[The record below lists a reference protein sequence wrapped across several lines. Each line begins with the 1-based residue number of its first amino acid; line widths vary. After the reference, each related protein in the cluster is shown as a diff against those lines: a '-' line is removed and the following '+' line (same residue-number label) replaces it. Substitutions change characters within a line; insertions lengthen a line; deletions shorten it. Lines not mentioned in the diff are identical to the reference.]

1 MLVKNKLTLTVAA
14 AILAAL
20 FILWEYFNGGVVTH
34 YPLADANN
42 PGISNWWGLLTF
54 PLLTWIVLII
64 VEKRKSKTDGT
75 ESTSNSIVLQ
85 KSYFISGLAF
95 GLFMGVLWEFGQEE
109 LLQYLILLPWVI
121 SLFLRIH
128 LPETTLGFVLG
139 MAYTFGGV
147 LPIVFSLV
155 IQTAGFFIYLLF
167 NRGGRWL
174 FKKLS

>member
-1 MLVKNKLTLTVAA
+1 MLVRNKLTLIIAA

-20 FILWEYFNGGVVTH
+20 FILREYLNGGVVTH

-54 PLLTWIVLII
+54 PLLTWVML
-64 VEKRKSKTDGT
+64 VVVQKRKPKTNDT
-75 ESTSNSIVLQ
+75 EPTGDTIVLQ
-85 KSYFISGLAF
+85 RNYFIGGLAF
-95 GLFMGVLWEFGQEE
+95 GLLMGVLWELGQQEI
-109 LLQYLILLPWVI
+109 LQYLILLPWLI
-121 SLFLRIH
+121 APFLRIY

-147 LPIVFSLV
+147 LPIVFALV
-155 IQTAGFFIYLLF
+155 IQTAGFFVYLLL

-174 FKKLS
+174 YKRLA